1 MNGHCNHLALKFSVC
16 VKERQDR
23 LPTMYWLPKLHKTP
37 YKARFIAN
45 SSSCTTTELS
55 KLLTSCLTA
64 VKNHVIRY
72 CEKVYERSDKNLFWS
87 IKNSGEV
94 LIKLKSI
101 GFRATSLSTYDF
113 STLYT
118 TLPHNLIKE
127 KLINLFEWTFKKEGS
142 PYIACNER
150 QAFFTSE
157 DTKRYKLWS
166 CQNVCEALIYLLDN
180 IYIRFGTKLYR
191 QIVGIPMGTN
201 CAPLV
206 ADLFLFCYERD
217 FMTSLSDVKQAEI
230 IEAFK
235 STSRYLDD
243 LLNIDNPY
251 FEGMVNRIYP
261 PELQLNKANTTD
273 TEAPFLDL
281 HLSISNGFVS
291 SKIYDK
297 RDDFDFDIVNF
308 PFLDGDV
315 PRSTSYG
322 VYISQLIRFARVS
335 SHAVDFN
342 ARNKSLTAKLLQQGY
357 RYHKLRK
364 TFSKFYRRH
373 YELVSEFNVGLKTLL
388 HQGLSEPEFYGD
400 LIYKFK
406 KIVGRVDFS
415 DQFRKI
421 IVRYKRIGYNI
432 NIMRQSACL
441 VFNPITVNNF
451 ASLFNCTP
459 VGRASDSMMAPT

>member
-1 MNGHCNHLALKFSVC
+1 
-16 VKERQDR
+16 
-23 LPTMYWLPKLHKTP
+23 MYWLPKLHKTP
-37 YKARFIAN
+37 HKARFIAN

-72 CEKVYERSDKNLFWS
+72 CEKVYERSGKNLFWS

-94 LIKLKSI
+94 LNKLKSR

-127 KLINLFEWTFKKEGS
+127 KLINLFEWTFKREGS

-157 DTKRYKLWS
+157 DTKRCKLWS

-251 FEGMVNRIYP
+251 FEGMVNHIYP
-261 PELQLNKANTTD
+261 PQLQLNKANTSD

-281 HLSISNGFVS
+281 HLSISNGE
-291 SKIYDK
+291 
-297 RDDFDFDIVNF
+297 
-308 PFLDGDV
+308 
-315 PRSTSYG
+315 
-322 VYISQLIRFARVS
+322 
-335 SHAVDFN
+335 
-342 ARNKSLTAKLLQQGY
+342 
-357 RYHKLRK
+357 
-364 TFSKFYRRH
+364 
-373 YELVSEFNVGLKTLL
+373 YELVSKFNVGLKTLL

-400 LIYKFK
+400 LVYKFK
-406 KIVGRVDFS
+406 KIVGRIDFS

>member
-1 MNGHCNHLALKFSVC
+1 M
-16 VKERQDR
+16 
-23 LPTMYWLPKLHKTP
+23 
-37 YKARFIAN
+37 
-45 SSSCTTTELS
+45 
-55 KLLTSCLTA
+55 
-64 VKNHVIRY
+64 
-72 CEKVYERSDKNLFWS
+72 FWS
-87 IKNSGEV
+87 IKISGEV
-94 LIKLKSI
+94 LNKLKSR
-101 GFRATSLSTYDF
+101 GFRAASLSTNDI

-127 KLINLFEWTFKKEGS
+127 KLINLIEWTFKKEGS
-142 PYIACNER
+142 PYIACNKS

-191 QIVGIPMGTN
+191 QIVGILMGTN

-235 STSRYLDD
+235 STYRYLDD
-243 LLNIDNPY
+243 LLNIDNLY
-251 FEGMVNRIYP
+251 FEGMVNRIYL
-261 PELQLNKANTTD
+261 PELQLNKANTSD

-322 VYISQLIRFARVS
+322 VYISQLIRFTRVS
-335 SHAVDFN
+335 SHVVDFN

-373 YELVSEFNVGLKTLL
+373 YELVSKFNVGLKTLL

-400 LIYKFK
+400 LVYKFK
-406 KIVGRVDFS
+406 KIVGRADFS

-441 VFNPITVNNF
+441 VFKPITANNF